1 MIASTT
7 SAPSRRPG
15 AEVALF
21 HSVLGVR
28 PAVREWADRLRAAG
42 HVVHVPDLY
51 DGEVFD
57 DYTLAF
63 AHVERIGGIPAL
75 IERTHAA
82 VAHLP
87 NDLVYAGFSN
97 GSVSAQLLAAT
108 RAGARGALL
117 LHGCMPLEM
126 LGPERWPDGVPV
138 QVHVTEGDPYHDRAH
153 EASLRESVEAVGGT
167 FELFRYPGSAHLFAD
182 SGLAAEYDATS
193 AELMLERVL
202 AFLRARA

>member
-1 MIASTT
+1 MSTSPT
-7 SAPSRRPG
+7 ATTSRRPG
-15 AEVALF
+15 AEIVLF

-28 PAVREWADRLRAAG
+28 PAVREWADRLRTAG

-51 DGEVFD
+51 EGEAFD
-57 DYTLAF
+57 DYAPGF
-63 AHVERIGGIPAL
+63 AHVERIGGIPSL

-82 VAHLP
+82 VANLP

-108 RAGARGALL
+108 RPGARGALL
-117 LHGCMPLEM
+117 IHGCVPLEM
-126 LGPERWPDGVPV
+126 LGAERWPAGVPV

-153 EASLRESVEAVGGT
+153 EVSLRESVEAAGAT
-167 FELFRYPGSAHLFAD
+167 FELFRYPGAAHLFAD
-182 SGLAAEYDATS
+182 SGLAAEYDAES

-202 AFLRARA
+202 EFLRGRM